1 MKCTVRRRQP
11 RIKWIR
17 YYATETDPIQKC
29 IRAEKWNHLKRTLYF
44 IVCTTLMHL
53 LFGTHI
59 HVMVSCLVLCMSLT
73 QITRTRSNQLQ
84 IILTLTPPSSV

>member
-1 MKCTVRRRQP
+1 MKCAVSRRQR

-59 HVMVSCLVLCMSLT
+59 HVIMSSRTLYVT
-73 QITRTRSNQLQ
+73 HPDYTDQIKSITNNIDSDSTF
-84 IILTLTPPSSV
+84 

>member
-1 MKCTVRRRQP
+1 MRCTVSGRQR

-29 IRAEKWNHLKRTLYF
+29 IRAEKWNHLKRTLLC
-44 IVCTTLMHL
+44 VPRTLMHL

>member
-1 MKCTVRRRQP
+1 MKCAVSRRQR

-29 IRAEKWNHLKRTLYF
+29 IRAEKWNHLKRTLLC
-44 IVCTTLMHL
+44 VPRTLMHL

-59 HVMVSCLVLCMSLT
+59 HVMVSCLVLYISLT
-73 QITRTRSNQLQ
+73 QITLTRSNQLQ